1 MCQFTISFVGAV
13 HSLCVPCVLSRSH
26 RARMRSAQRVAHC
39 VMASSSQSIDVPAD
53 GLCFYHCVGYA
64 LRGGRA
70 SFEVSYAETLRAQV
84 CRILTDM
91 GFEQEAVR
99 LKLEGSEGY
108 PDELAFAA
116 AARLL
121 QGRLEV
127 LSQEGILRSYG
138 DGTLRLRVVQ
148 VLVYDGAGHG
158 SPHFRVLAMDYAATV
173 AGDPSMD
180 AVESALHAAYDRL
193 GPRTRLYPYG
203 HVHTCGLGRWD
214 EGEGCTVGP

>member
-99 LKLEGSEGY
+99 LKLEGSDGY

-121 QGRLEV
+121 PGRLEV

-158 SPHFRVLAMDYAATV
+158 SPHFRVLAMEFLIEGPELKLREGSEGKRCCTV
-173 AGDPSMD
+173 NFFQPPLRG
-180 AVESALHAAYDRL
+180 
-193 GPRTRLYPYG
+193 
-203 HVHTCGLGRWD
+203 
-214 EGEGCTVGP
+214 GCTGARKTAPEAIFTY